1 MINKFSERLKIL
13 REYKNINQTILG
25 RHLGYGATAISSYE
39 NRRNE
44 PSMDTLIQIAKYFDV
59 SLDYLLGVTN
69 SPKWIE
75 QLSKEELELLQG
87 YHKLQE
93 HEKELV
99 LSMIK
104 ALRKEGL

>member
-13 REYKNINQTILG
+13 REYKNINQTVLG
-25 RHLGYGATAISSYE
+25 KYLGYGATAISSYE
-39 NRRNE
+39 HGRNE

-59 SLDYLLGVTN
+59 SLDYLLGAID
-69 SPKWIE
+69 SPKWME

-87 YHKLQE
+87 YYKLQE
-93 HEKELV
+93 QEKELV

-104 ALRKEGL
+104 ALHKEGL